1 MPASISASLIQQG
14 CFSQRQQRST
24 AKAGGR
30 ARGTGRNA
38 TEIHLKSEDGDSS
51 AQPAARY
58 KAGRLQFFLK
68 GCEVEKPNLSGV
80 GRVFTLSTFGE
91 ALEAL
96 KQGLRVQRVGW
107 NGAGQYLEL
116 QIPDE
121 GSKMTAAYIF
131 IRTVQGALVPW
142 VASQSDLLARD
153 WRTV

>member
-1 MPASISASLIQQG
+1 V
-14 CFSQRQQRST
+14 
-24 AKAGGR
+24 
-30 ARGTGRNA
+30 
-38 TEIHLKSEDGDSS
+38 D
-51 AQPAARY
+51 
-58 KAGRLQFFLK
+58 
-68 GCEVEKPNLSGV
+68 KPNLSGV
-80 GRVFTLSTFGE
+80 GRVFTLSTFSE

-116 QIPDE
+116 QLPDGE
-121 GSKMTAAYIF
+121 SKMTAAYIF